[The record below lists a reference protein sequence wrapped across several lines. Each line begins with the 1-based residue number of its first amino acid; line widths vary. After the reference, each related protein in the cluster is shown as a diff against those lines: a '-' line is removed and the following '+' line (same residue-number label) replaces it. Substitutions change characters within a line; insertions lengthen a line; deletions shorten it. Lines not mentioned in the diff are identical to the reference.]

1 MAALPNLADLEAEWA
16 EFMFNRPGDR
26 PDWSQDQ
33 KWRADNPGK
42 TAALLTYRQGGA
54 RPNFTTS
61 KPGSPERR
69 MLRHLD
75 AYIKAKGAP
84 EPPPPAY
91 KKVAP
96 ITVRQEGGSDQRVCL
111 FDGGNL
117 RPGVFRRGDG
127 TYGDESGAVY
137 AANGDGLEDSSVRT
151 KVNDPALVGAKSM
164 DGRSACEC
172 PPVGDP
178 TKNTGSWTV

>member
-1 MAALPNLADLEAEWA
+1 MAAPLPNLADLEAEWA
-16 EFMFNRPGDR
+16 EFMHDRAGDR
-26 PDWSQDQ
+26 KGWSQDQ
-33 KWRADNPGK
+33 KWRTDNPGK
-42 TAALLTYRQGGA
+42 LASLLTYRGGGP
-54 RPNFTTS
+54 RPDFSTA

-69 MLRHLD
+69 MIRHLD
-75 AYIKAKGAP
+75 AYIKAKGSADP
-84 EPPPPAY
+84 VPAY

-111 FDGGNL
+111 FENGNL
-117 RPGVFRRGDG
+117 RPGVFRRADG

-137 AANGDGLEDSSVRT
+137 AADADGLEDSSIRT
-151 KVNDPALVGAKSM
+151 KVTDPALVGAKSM